1 MKRHPHRGVVIAGH
15 PTSLRLEPEFWDFLR
30 EIAYERQ
37 LSLRE
42 LINAISR
49 AKSRKVTLAGALRV
63 FIAQHYRSSA
73 VLKVCGK
80 NHDALHR
87 KSSAVVA
94 TVEQMPKS
102 RSLKKDAEIAVIP
115 GNPLVLRGA
124 RNVRTLSASFIAD
137 LQEDWEKYG
146 TQILE
151 LMREKFPDLYF
162 ASIVKLA
169 QIVRIEA
176 DREPERA
183 QAQDDRGGAT
193 AHRARNRRR
202 RQARIRGVPE
212 ENAQDQRRARWMIN
226 ARCSSRLGGE
236 RSGGQ
241 RVRRWFVL
249 SAMRNGRSISKL
261 TGRNR
266 K

>member
-63 FIAQHYRSSA
+63 FVAQHYRSAA
-73 VLKVCGK
+73 VPKVCSK
-80 NHDALHR
+80 SHDALHR

-124 RNVRTLSASFIAD
+124 RNVRTLSAAFIAD

-176 DREPERA
+176 DVSLKEPKPKTIEEVLQRVEHE
-183 QAQDDRGGAT
+183 T
-193 AHRARNRRR
+193 
-202 RQARIRGVPE
+202 GVE
-212 ENAQDQRRARWMIN
+212 GRRAFEGFLKKMHKTKEEQ
-226 ARCSSRLGGE
+226 GG
-236 RSGGQ
+236 
-241 RVRRWFVL
+241 
-249 SAMRNGRSISKL
+249 
-261 TGRNR
+261 
-266 K
+266 

>member
-1 MKRHPHRGVVIAGH
+1 MKRHTHRGVVIAGH
-15 PTSLRLEPEFWDFLR
+15 PTSLRLEPKFWDFLR

-37 LSLRE
+37 LSLSE
-42 LINAISR
+42 LINAINR
-49 AKSRKVTLAGALRV
+49 AKSSKASLASALRV
-63 FIAQHYRSSA
+63 FVARHYRSAA
-73 VLKVCGK
+73 VPKGCSKSHG
-80 NHDALHR
+80 ALHR
-87 KSSAVVA
+87 KSSVVVA

-124 RNVRTLSASFIAD
+124 RNVRTLSAAFIAD

-176 DREPERA
+176 DVSLKEPKPKTIEEVLQRVEHE
-183 QAQDDRGGAT
+183 T
-193 AHRARNRRR
+193 
-202 RQARIRGVPE
+202 GVE
-212 ENAQDQRRARWMIN
+212 GRRAFEGFLKKMHKTKEEQ
-226 ARCSSRLGGE
+226 GG
-236 RSGGQ
+236 
-241 RVRRWFVL
+241 
-249 SAMRNGRSISKL
+249 
-261 TGRNR
+261 
-266 K
+266 

>member
-15 PTSLRLEPEFWDFLR
+15 PTSLRLEPMFWDFLR

-37 LSLRE
+37 LSLSE
-42 LINAISR
+42 LINAINR
-49 AKSRKVTLAGALRV
+49 AKSSKANLASALRV
-63 FIAQHYRSSA
+63 FVAQHYHSA
-73 VLKVCGK
+73 TVLKGCNK
-80 NHDALHR
+80 R
-87 KSSAVVA
+87 KSPVVVA
-94 TVEQMPKS
+94 TAEQMPKS

-124 RNVRTLSASFIAD
+124 RNVRTLSAAFIAD

-176 DREPERA
+176 DVSLKEPKPKTIEEVLQRVEH
-183 QAQDDRGGAT
+183 QT
-193 AHRARNRRR
+193 
-202 RQARIRGVPE
+202 GVE
-212 ENAQDQRRARWMIN
+212 GRRAFEGFLKKMRKTK
-226 ARCSSRLGGE
+226 E
-236 RSGGQ
+236 EQSG
-241 RVRRWFVL
+241 
-249 SAMRNGRSISKL
+249 
-261 TGRNR
+261 
-266 K
+266 